1 MTTDKDFR
9 IKNGLV
15 VEGSTATI
23 NSNQI
28 LTTASSIDSLSDVNT
43 QSATTGQVLTYSDGE
58 WIPTT
63 VAGVGGGGTMT
74 VSSTAPLNP
83 SVGDMWFDSTTTR
96 KYIFYD
102 GFWVEETAPVSTL
115 GNLDGGFPDSD
126 YGGMTL
132 IDAGSL

>member
-1 MTTDKDFR
+1 M
-9 IKNGLV
+9 
-15 VEGSTATI
+15 VEGSSATVAG
-23 NSNQI
+23 SPI
-28 LTTASSIDSLSDVNT
+28 LTSSSSIDSLLDVNT
-43 QSATTGQVLTYSDGE
+43 SSAESGQVLTYSAGQ

-74 VSSTAPLNP
+74 VSSVAPAAPLI
-83 SVGDMWFDSTTTR
+83 GDMWFDSTTTR
-96 KYIFYD
+96 KYIYYD